1 MNYNI
6 NSFIFVV
13 ISLLLTIYGQIII
26 KYRINLYPKVP
37 DDVIPKIK
45 SVLRFFLDPYILSGL
60 FAALI
65 ASFFWM
71 LALTNLSI
79 TRAYPIMASAPI
91 IILIFGVFTLN
102 ESLTAGK
109 IIGAIL
115 IFVGIILSAKY

>member
-1 MNYNI
+1 MNSNI
-6 NSFIFVV
+6 SSFLFVI
-13 ISLLLTIYGQIII
+13 ISLALTIYGQIII

-37 DDVIPKIK
+37 DDIIPKIK
-45 SVLRFFLDPYILSGL
+45 SVLKFFLDPYILSGL

>member
-1 MNYNI
+1 MNSNI
-6 NSFIFVV
+6 SSFLFVC

-26 KYRINLYPKVP
+26 KYRINLHPKVP
-37 DDVIPKIK
+37 DDMIPKIK
-45 SVLRFFLDPYILSGL
+45 SVLKFFLDPYILSGL

-115 IFVGIILSAKY
+115 IFAGIILSSKY